1 MTGQGLWPHDRG
13 MDLPIDLPG
22 PLAWLV
28 DEAAASPGPDRLLA
42 ELGGR
47 LLADGLPLAG
57 GALTLAVPHPIIARR
72 TWLWRA
78 ETGAVIEALGF
89 AGGPLRPG
97 RDWQAGRDWLAEL
110 GPVQED
116 TVGPR
121 LDSPGRDSPGPDSP
135 GRDSPGP
142 DSPGRDSPVLGWA
155 GTRPFVAAEAGRLRQ
170 AARFVAAPLAALAA
184 RATLAALLEAYL
196 GRRSAARV
204 QAGALRRG
212 TGETIRAALLCA
224 DLRDFTALSEATE
237 PAAMIAALDAW
248 FDRIAG
254 AVHAFGGEV
263 LKFIGDGVLAI
274 FPVGGAP
281 AEACEAALRAV
292 VAARAGMAHLDAVRQ
307 AQRLQPLPFGA
318 ALHLGEMLWGNI
330 GAADRLDF
338 TAIGP
343 AVNLVS
349 RLEGL
354 CRPLG
359 RSVLISGAVAP
370 RPPRRW
376 CRWAN
381 TCCAASPHLV
391 PSSPCRM
398 HSRRSM
404 PGTNL
409 SRDHQTPNGVRRND
423 DATQDRDT

>member
-1 MTGQGLWPHDRG
+1 
-13 MDLPIDLPG
+13 MDLPA

-28 DEAAASPGPDRLLA
+28 DEAGASPGPDLFLA
-42 ELGGR
+42 ELGSR
-47 LLADGLPLAG
+47 LLADGLPVAG

-89 AGGPLRPG
+89 AVGGPLG
-97 RDWQAGRDWLAEL
+97 QAGREWLAGL

-116 TVGPR
+116 TIG
-121 LDSPGRDSPGPDSP
+121 SPAIAVSDG
-135 GRDSPGP
+135 
-142 DSPGRDSPVLGWA
+142 PVLGWA
-155 GTRPFVAAEAGRLRQ
+155 GTRPFAPSEAGRLRQ

-184 RATLAALLEAYL
+184 RAALAALLEAYL

-212 TGETIRAALLCA
+212 TGETIRAALFYA
-224 DLRDFTALSEATE
+224 DLRGFTALSEATA

-248 FDRIAG
+248 FDRVAG

-274 FPVGGAP
+274 FPVTGAP
-281 AEACEAALRAV
+281 TDACDAALRAV
-292 VAARAGMAHLDAVRQ
+292 VAARAGMAHLDAARQ
-307 AQRLQPLPFGA
+307 AQGLPPLPFGV

-330 GAADRLDF
+330 GAVDRLDF

-359 RSVLISGAVAP
+359 RSVLISGAVAAETTTP
-370 RPPRRW
+370 LRPLGEHVLRGIAAP
-376 CRWAN
+376 
-381 TCCAASPHLV
+381 CAVFTLP
-391 PSSPCRM
+391 
-398 HSRRSM
+398 
-404 PGTNL
+404 
-409 SRDHQTPNGVRRND
+409 
-423 DATQDRDT
+423 DA